1 VLDYLNEAG
10 IEVSRAELEFI
21 PKNYISVS
29 EEEGRK
35 ILSMLEE
42 LDDND
47 DVQEVYTNADLPE
60 VLTAE
65 E

>member
-1 VLDYLNEAG
+1 
-10 IEVSRAELEFI
+10 LEFI